1 MSNETPRTGLPLLAA
16 AQAQKHVTHN
26 EALLALD
33 ALSGLTLLDRD
44 LATPPSVPA
53 DGDTYL
59 VASPATDAWAGK
71 EGLIAYAF
79 SGGWRFY
86 APFEGLIARVADE
99 NRFIV
104 FANDVW
110 TDYAA
115 YIPLDNVGQLG
126 VNTAADSTN
135 KFAVK
140 SNVVLFAALE
150 AASGGSGDVR
160 FVINKE
166 TSGDTASL
174 LFQAGFSG
182 RAELGLAGDDNLH
195 LKVSPDGAAWIEAAI
210 LDRTSGRITLVGDP
224 TEALHAATKQ
234 YVDAHAGSGGGGD
247 GGGAPTTASYLT
259 VSNDV
264 GLSAERVLT
273 AGDGITFADAGAG
286 STLTIAN
293 DDRGSDA
300 LTTHLAVTDP
310 HPQYLTAADGD
321 AGYLK
326 QSGGT
331 LTGALTLAGDPSAA
345 LHAATKHYVDTQVPV
360 QTAAIVFVIDG
371 AGEAITT
378 GIKGDVMVPFAAT
391 IDHVTLLAD
400 QSGSA
405 VIDIWKT
412 TLADYPPASADSIT
426 GPSKPSLSGAAKM
439 QDTTLG
445 GWTASITAGDV
456 LRFNVDSAATITR
469 LSVILSV
476 TKA

>member
-1 MSNETPRTGLPLLAA
+1 MSNETPRAGLPLLAA

-44 LATPPSVPA
+44 LAAPPSVPA

-59 VASPATDAWAGK
+59 VASPATNAWAGK

-86 APFEGLIARVADE
+86 APFEGVIARVADE

-110 TDYAA
+110 ADYAA

-126 VNTAADSTN
+126 VNTAADATN

-140 SNVVLFAALE
+140 SNAVLFAALE

-160 FVINKE
+160 FVVNKE
-166 TSGDTASL
+166 TSSDTASL
-174 LFQAGFSG
+174 LFQTGFSG
-182 RAELGLAGDDNLH
+182 RAELGLAGDDDLH

-210 LDRTSGRITLVGDP
+210 LDRASGRITLAGDP
-224 TEALHAATKQ
+224 TDALHAATKQ
-234 YVDAHAGSGGGGD
+234 YVDAHAGSGGS

-259 VSNDV
+259 LSNDA

-273 AGDGITFADAGAG
+273 AGDGIAFADAGAG
-286 STLTIAN
+286 STLTVAN

-300 LTTHLAVTDP
+300 LTTHLAASDP

-321 AGYLK
+321 AVYLK

-331 LTGALTLAGDPSAA
+331 LSGALTLAGDPSAA

-391 IDHVTLLAD
+391 IDHITLLAD
-400 QSGSA
+400 QSGAA

-412 TLADYPPASADSIT
+412 ALADYPPASTDSIT
-426 GPSKPSLSGAAKM
+426 ASAKPSLADAAKM

-445 GWTASITAGDV
+445 DWTTAIAAGDV
-456 LRFNVDSAATITR
+456 LRFNVDSAATVTR

>member
-44 LATPPSVPA
+44 LAVPPSAPA

-59 VASPATDAWAGK
+59 VASPATGAWAGK

-86 APFEGLIARVADE
+86 APFEGLTARVADE

-104 FANDVW
+104 FADGAW
-110 TDYAA
+110 ADYAA

-140 SNVVLFAALE
+140 SNAVLFAALE

-160 FVINKE
+160 FVVNKE
-166 TSGDTASL
+166 ASGDTASL
-174 LFQAGFSG
+174 LFQTGFSG
-182 RAELGLAGDDNLH
+182 RAELGLAGDDDLH
-195 LKVSPDGAAWIEAAI
+195 LKVSSDGAVWTEAAI
-210 LDRTSGRITLVGDP
+210 LDRASGLVTLAGDP
-224 TEALHAATKQ
+224 TDALHAATKQ
-234 YVDAHAGSGGGGD
+234 YVDAHAGSGGGGS
-247 GGGAPTTASYLT
+247 GAPTTASYLT
-259 VSNDV
+259 LSNDA

-273 AGDGITFADAGAG
+273 AGDGIAFADAGAG

-300 LTTHLAVTDP
+300 LTTHLAATDP
-310 HPQYLTAADGD
+310 HPQYLTVADGD
-321 AGYLK
+321 AAYLK

-331 LTGALTLAGDPSAA
+331 LTGALTLAGDPSSA
-345 LHAATKHYVDTQVPV
+345 LHAATKQYVDAQAPV

-371 AGEAITT
+371 TGEVITT
-378 GIKGDVMVPFAAT
+378 GVKGDVMVPFTAT
-391 IDHVTLLAD
+391 IDSVTLLAD
-400 QSGSA
+400 QPGAA
-405 VIDIWKT
+405 VIDIWKN
-412 TLADYPPASADSIT
+412 TLANYPPTFADSVTASA
-426 GPSKPSLSGAAKM
+426 KPSLSGAAKM
-439 QDTTLG
+439 QDTTLS
-445 GWTASITAGDV
+445 GWSTSVAAGDV
-456 LRFNVDSAATITR
+456 LRFNVDSVATLTR